1 MTSQGGTHLG
11 PLARVCKASV
21 CPRSSGRAS
30 SVVLVVEHLRDGDLA
45 RALVNHV
52 QFLGEDLRA
61 RRLEARVQRRREFL
75 ANLLDAFVDRGG
87 VAGCFL
93 DLLLHRR
100 FRAAQIDVVRAA
112 VAKANAIDDT
122 AALLVLGVRL
132 PGAHGA

>member
-1 MTSQGGTHLG
+1 
-11 PLARVCKASV
+11 
-21 CPRSSGRAS
+21 
-30 SVVLVVEHLRDGDLA
+30 VVLVVEHLRDGDLA

-75 ANLLDAFVDRGG
+75 ANLLDAFVDRCG